1 MAATIIDG
9 KALAAK
15 VRAEVAADV
24 AELGHVGLATVLV
37 GEDPAS
43 EIYIRGKHKAARE
56 AGFESYDHHLPA
68 DITEADL
75 LAVIA
80 GLNADDAVDGLLVQL
95 PLPDHL
101 DENTVIEA
109 THPGKDIDGLHPEN
123 AGRLALGRPTLV
135 PGTPMGV
142 MRMLEE
148 YEIETKG
155 AEAVVIGR
163 SNIVGKPMAQLLL
176 RAHATV
182 TICHSRTRDLAAHA
196 RAADILVAAVGKLH
210 VVTADMVKPGAA
222 VIDVGMN
229 RTDDGLFGDV
239 DPAAA
244 EVAAYLT
251 PVPGGVGPMTIAMVL
266 KNTVTAA
273 RGRRGALAKTAR

>member
-1 MAATIIDG
+1 MAATILDG
-9 KALAAK
+9 EGGRRESPRPGCRGL
-15 VRAEVAADV
+15 R
-24 AELGHVGLATVLV
+24 ELGDVGARDRPRRRGSRLGV
-37 GEDPAS
+37 
-43 EIYIRGKHKAARE
+43 YIRGKHKAARD

-68 DITEADL
+68 DLSEADL

-80 GLNADDAVDGLLVQL
+80 GLNADDNVDGLLVQL

-101 DENTVIEA
+101 DEHTVIERSI
-109 THPGKDIDGLHPEN
+109 HPGKDVDGLHPEN

-148 YEIETKG
+148 YEIETTG

-182 TICHSRTRDLAAHA
+182 TICHSRTRDLAAHT

-210 VVTADMVKPGAA
+210 VVHGRH
-222 VIDVGMN
+222 GQ
-229 RTDDGLFGDV
+229 
-239 DPAAA
+239 
-244 EVAAYLT
+244 
-251 PVPGGVGPMTIAMVL
+251 
-266 KNTVTAA
+266 A
-273 RGRRGALAKTAR
+273 RRRRHRRRHEPHGRRTFRRRQPGLGRRRGLPDAGTGRRRVP